1 MSRSTISPYSSSSH
15 SQQPKPT
22 NNLLNQNII
31 MEEDLLQDETL
42 YFERNRIKQLKDE
55 RRDIQKKTFT
65 KWCNTYLSRLEN
77 IGAEDIAD
85 GNEHLILG
93 LIWTIILRFTI
104 ENIEIEAKESG
115 ERKHAK
121 EALLLWCQRK
131 TAGYP
136 NVRIDNFSSSWRSG
150 LAFCAL
156 IHSHHPE
163 LINFDGLNTQDPLC
177 RELTNLNM
185 AFDVAERKLDIA
197 RLLDAEDVNVSCP
210 DEKSIIT
217 YVSLFY
223 HCFAKE
229 KSELTGARRVAKV
242 VGELVQLDSLQED
255 YEQLAADLLCWIHQK
270 INELADRHFP
280 NLLISLRELLATFSC
295 FRKEEKPP
303 KYKEKGELEALF
315 FAIQTKRNAGRR
327 KSYIPP
333 EGLGLH
339 DLESA
344 WTELEK
350 AEHARQGAL
359 INELQRQERLELRA
373 QLFHKKA
380 DVRDAWLREMQ
391 SVLNQ
396 FECQFECQQNSQT
409 VDAGLR
415 LLRNISAEYLPK
427 TSRFA
432 LLSELSIELQ
442 RENFHDFE
450 NIRTRE
456 RDIFSRWNK
465 FLAILEQKEQ
475 ELGRLG
481 ELSNLLGE
489 LEELKEEL
497 TQMGKELGRQRTQ
510 ENCKH
515 LAAVDE
521 LLRRLELTE
530 NNIRAKKEWLI
541 QLNKK
546 AKQYVKTISSNIG
559 GNEQLFEC
567 LNEREQQLNYLQSEL
582 KQHRAALQRARE
594 FFQFIAHWEEQI
606 SWLTDRL
613 SLCQSLSTTRDLSNI
628 SQSQRAHKSLE
639 AEMAGQWERTKL
651 LIGDGERLNQPEEVH
666 GRLEILQK
674 KWEELRIANIAL
686 LSWIREADRLQQ
698 YFQDANETESWIRE
712 RMPLAQSEDF
722 GRDIALYAYNGNN
735 KNKNGG
741 NIFVSRGEELALLDN
756 SNKDWWRKIRD
767 EITNQGQ
774 TQFSQLT
781 EMSEQ
786 LITQCNNINSYSH
799 SRVGEDLRP
808 LADRMNTLWTQAN
821 QISEE
826 QPERAEEVQAKVQS
840 LEVMHAELLAQA
852 RAWIE
857 QAERSQGQQMFEQA
871 ASELLDWTQKC
882 SEQINLPCDL
892 FPSSSSSLPSA
903 SEEAAEE
910 ALRRNSELR
919 EQIDGK
925 QFEFGYVEELGQ
937 RLIEKG
943 YPKEQVKQKLEELE
957 HAKNEL
963 EFQWQKREDD
973 CRRLL
978 ELQAFTR
985 EADRINSLNRGQL
998 AFLDLSS
1005 SQADSVEKVQNL
1017 LKGQAEFEA
1026 KLSAQEERVL
1036 LFVASADRLIRTGHS
1051 QSGQIEN
1058 QKREV
1063 VYGHQGVIERTQM
1076 RRAQLERGLALEGL
1090 RRDAS
1095 ELGLWINEKR
1105 HQMEQQN
1112 EVGGVGGLNWA
1123 QTRHQAFMLELPANR
1138 AELSRL
1144 AK

>member
-1 MSRSTISPYSSSSH
+1 
-15 SQQPKPT
+15 
-22 NNLLNQNII
+22 
-31 MEEDLLQDETL
+31 
-42 YFERNRIKQLKDE
+42 
-55 RRDIQKKTFT
+55 
-65 KWCNTYLSRLEN
+65 
-77 IGAEDIAD
+77 
-85 GNEHLILG
+85 
-93 LIWTIILRFTI
+93 
-104 ENIEIEAKESG
+104 
-115 ERKHAK
+115 
-121 EALLLWCQRK
+121 
-131 TAGYP
+131 
-136 NVRIDNFSSSWRSG
+136 
-150 LAFCAL
+150 
-156 IHSHHPE
+156 
-163 LINFDGLNTQDPLC
+163 
-177 RELTNLNM
+177 
-185 AFDVAERKLDIA
+185 
-197 RLLDAEDVNVSCP
+197 
-210 DEKSIIT
+210 
-217 YVSLFY
+217 
-223 HCFAKE
+223 
-229 KSELTGARRVAKV
+229 
-242 VGELVQLDSLQED
+242 
-255 YEQLAADLLCWIHQK
+255 
-270 INELADRHFP
+270 
-280 NLLISLRELLATFSC
+280 
-295 FRKEEKPP
+295 
-303 KYKEKGELEALF
+303 
-315 FAIQTKRNAGRR
+315 
-327 KSYIPP
+327 
-333 EGLGLH
+333 
-339 DLESA
+339 
-344 WTELEK
+344 
-350 AEHARQGAL
+350 
-359 INELQRQERLELRA
+359 
-373 QLFHKKA
+373 
-380 DVRDAWLREMQ
+380 
-391 SVLNQ
+391 
-396 FECQFECQQNSQT
+396 
-409 VDAGLR
+409 
-415 LLRNISAEYLPK
+415 
-427 TSRFA
+427 
-432 LLSELSIELQ
+432 SELSIELQ

-450 NIRTRE
+450 NIRSRE

-497 TQMGKELGRQRTQ
+497 TQMGKELGRQRIQ

-521 LLRRLELTE
+521 LLRKLELTE

-541 QLNKK
+541 QLDKK
-546 AKQYVKTISSNIG
+546 AKQYVKTVSSNIG
-559 GNEQLFEC
+559 GNEQLSEC

-582 KQHRAALQRARE
+582 KQHRAALQRAKE

-741 NIFVSRGEELALLDN
+741 NVFVSRGEELALLDN
-756 SNKDWWRKIRD
+756 SNKDWWRVLTQTGMEGYLPSNYCELINDENKIRD
-767 EITNQGQ
+767 EINNQGQ

-799 SRVGEDLRP
+799 SRVGE
-808 LADRMNTLWTQAN
+808 
-821 QISEE
+821 E

-840 LEVMHAELLAQA
+840 LEAMHAELLAQA

-892 FPSSSSSLPSA
+892 FSSSSSSLPSA

-957 HAKNEL
+957 HARNDL
-963 EFQWQKREDD
+963 EFQWQKREED

-998 AFLDLSS
+998 AFLDLSL

-1036 LFVASADRLIRTGHS
+1036 LFVASADRLIRTGHT
-1051 QSGQIEN
+1051 QSAQIEN

-1063 VYGHQGVIERTQM
+1063 ICGHQGVIERTQM

-1144 AK
+1144 AKSGAALIRDGVAEREAVANVLEPLEVEWTKLETLARQRGDLLGQEEQKVALLEEINEVNGKIEEIENRLSDKTKGKDLRGVKQLINKNVQTGQEIQLLEERLNEISEKVNKMNEKKHFAVPELIEKVEELVVRFNSLHEPLERMRAELDESMGWHQLAFDVDVELQWIGEKKLIVECPQFGHSLTEVQQLVKRHEQLTAELDCHQPLVTELLNKGGKLANADGINKHSCHQEIDAKCLELSNSWKKLMELSAKRRNLLNRALSREQLLFELSEAENWLSEKNKQLQTREEGAISEGHGGAQTLLAWLKTLQNELGPFHSSL